1 METDARTVDGD
12 GIVESETAPH
22 EFPKIFKLIE
32 HQKLNDA
39 QAEYLRAL
47 EQNGIRFK
55 ETEYEGEPSYLG
67 IMREGDEYRA
77 SYYIGA
83 EWLAPLGGA
92 GAEQRHAVII
102 TPKMQEI
109 DFIEMFLIALKCT
122 SEAKYFSRF
131 YGIDFS
137 KPAIETDTLENVL
150 TPLILIHFVCLLEKI
165 ARRGLKKSFVLR
177 EENLN
182 CKIKG
187 RLLVSKN
194 IEKNLC
200 MQRQER
206 MYCSYQEWTCDTAEN
221 RLLKKALHFSRRM
234 LRTMNAEI
242 HPKLKE
248 VERSIAKIFPL
259 FEQVSDEIQPKQV
272 SQIKP
277 NKCWR
282 EYADALRTARM
293 ILRRFEY
300 SVEKAGQNQ
309 TSVPP
314 FWIDMSRLYEMYVYS
329 KLKEAYGDE
338 IGFQEEGYRNSA
350 VDFIKKDER
359 LIMDAK
365 YKPRYKDSN
374 AGILDDIRKISGYA
388 RDTRIRRALGVDK
401 DDTEEIKCL
410 IICPESKSYN
420 IDEEDEEKKEETNP
434 FADEPLLCEATQ
446 IQSFRGFYKLCIP
459 LPEKKGG

>member
-1 METDARTVDGD
+1 MEADARTVDG
-12 GIVESETAPH
+12 IVEAKTAPH

-137 KPAIETDTLENVL
+137 KPAIETDALENVL
-150 TPLILIHFVCLLEKI
+150 TPLLLIHFVYLLEKI

-259 FEQVSDEIQPKQV
+259 FEQVSDEIRPAQV
-272 SQIKP
+272 SQIKL

-338 IGFQEEGYRNSA
+338 IGFQEKGHCNSI
-350 VDFIKKDER
+350 VDFIKKDEQ

-388 RDTRIRRALGVDK
+388 RDTKILGALGVDK

-410 IICPESKSYN
+410 IIYPN
-420 IDEEDEEKKEETNP
+420 EEKEEEAN
-434 FADEPLLCEATQ
+434 FSADEHLLCRATK
-446 IQSFRGFYKLCIP
+446 IQHFRGFYKLCIP